1 MPTGQDYSINQVA
14 APPLG
19 SLPWESPQHLG
30 LRGLNGNS
38 AAPSPNLLPDPY
50 SLVPEMAPAATQW
63 QEEGI
68 WAPARLLSPLVPPPV
83 QIKQNSPSPAGSS
96 PCLPI
101 LVTVP
106 THLLKCPFHSTSNPS
121 AHLALSFQMYPKAFH
136 VPSSAQPTVL
146 IQATLA
152 LPGPL
157 QQLLNKPPSLPSC
170 NSSPHPH

>member
-19 SLPWESPQHLG
+19 SLPWESPRHLG
-30 LRGLNGNS
+30 LRGPNGNS
-38 AAPSPNLLPDPY
+38 VAPSPNLLPDPY

-68 WAPARLLSPLVPPPV
+68 WALARLLSPLVPPPM

-101 LVTVP
+101 LVNGP
-106 THLLKCPFHSTSNPS
+106 TQLLKCPFHSTSTSNPS
-121 AHLALSFQMYPKAFH
+121 AHLALSFKIYPKTFH
-136 VPSSAQPTVL
+136 FPSSPQPTVL

-152 LPGPL
+152 PA
-157 QQLLNKPPSLPSC
+157 
-170 NSSPHPH
+170 